1 MFICLQDALILYAR
15 LQLNFTRGSSDGS
28 FLVEQLLDVVCKE
41 LDQGYTFCSSVP
53 WWVFSFS
60 YLVCFFFNN
69 SVLILYGL

>member
-41 LDQGYTFCSSVP
+41 LDQGYTFCSSAP

-60 YLVCFFFNN
+60 
-69 SVLILYGL
+69 